1 MVKQTITL
9 REVPAP
15 QEADAV
21 QFEVYDED
29 TGTSL
34 GIYDRREDAEAEV
47 ERMNQ
52 SDVAGHHDLS
62 RKQDADPADG

>member
-1 MVKQTITL
+1 MIKKTITL
-9 REVPAP
+9 RELSDSKS
-15 QEADAV
+15 ESET

-52 SDVAGHHDLS
+52 SDVAGYDDSS
-62 RKQDADPADG
+62 RKQDADPAEG